1 MPQIYTKELL
11 ILCNAGKHVCE
22 PPDFGALKRR
32 YNPLSTVQVGA
43 ELVIKYRVR
52 FSLARVTLS

>member
-22 PPDFGALKRR
+22 PTDFGALKRR
-32 YNPLSTVQVGA
+32 YTSAQYGA
-43 ELVIKYRVR
+43 SRCRISHKI
-52 FSLARVTLS
+52 